1 MLSFQKAF
9 KQIAATI
16 KLCFI
21 GLSTF
26 VVEFVIVF
34 GSFCCFFYFIL
45 GSDLKNFYTFPFTIQ
60 NTIAMSIGKFN
71 FAALRAASE
80 TAAWIFFVFSI
91 VVNMIL
97 INMMMAIINMAFEDI
112 KAQGDSFKNKF
123 EIIEY
128 IKRSTKE
135 LSGVRMAKRE
145 LPVYKGNKDVE
156 DMAGEERGKEG
167 GDGDEKTLSGEFSDK
182 TNQLLDYIEETY
194 LKGMASDEKG
204 KSLLDKMKLDNKQK
218 AKAMD
223 YGFNEIFSGD
233 GTATPNP
240 EDMIKEA
247 LKDEKEGA
255 VQNLSE
261 EELAKMAGLDVSQIS
276 LGDGVS
282 MSNVD
287 GMNM

>member
-1 MLSFQKAF
+1 MSNFSFQKAF
-9 KQIAATI
+9 RQIAATI
-16 KLCFI
+16 ILCFI

-71 FAALRAASE
+71 FGALRAASE

-112 KAQGDSFKNKF
+112 KSQGDSFKNKF

-128 IKRSTKE
+128 IKRSSRE
-135 LSGVRMAKRE
+135 LSGLKLAQRD
-145 LPVYKGNKDVE
+145 LPKYKGNKE
-156 DMAGEERGKEG
+156 DKQDMDHDGEPNKGEENKSIE
-167 GDGDEKTLSGEFSDK
+167 GEFSDK

-194 LKGMASDEKG
+194 LK
-204 KSLLDKMKLDNKQK
+204 
-218 AKAMD
+218 
-223 YGFNEIFSGD
+223 
-233 GTATPNP
+233 
-240 EDMIKEA
+240 
-247 LKDEKEGA
+247 
-255 VQNLSE
+255 
-261 EELAKMAGLDVSQIS
+261 VSQLIKS
-276 LGDGVS
+276 
-282 MSNVD
+282 
-287 GMNM
+287 

>member
-16 KLCFI
+16 KLCFV

-135 LSGVRMAKRE
+135 LSGVQMAKRE

-156 DMAGEERGKEG
+156 GVVEERKEEG
-167 GDGDEKTLSGEFSDK
+167 NGEEKTLSGEFSDK
-182 TNQLLDYIEETY
+182 TNQLLDYIEDTY
-194 LKGMASDEKG
+194 LKGMANDEKG

-223 YGFNEIFSGD
+223 YGFNEIFSGG
-233 GTATPNP
+233 GTTTPNP
-240 EDMIKEA
+240 EEMIKEA
-247 LKDEKEGA
+247 LKDEEVAQDLG
-255 VQNLSE
+255 E
-261 EELAKMAGLDVSQIS
+261 EQLAQIAGLDVSQIS

>member
-1 MLSFQKAF
+1 
-9 KQIAATI
+9 
-16 KLCFI
+16 
-21 GLSTF
+21 
-26 VVEFVIVF
+26 
-34 GSFCCFFYFIL
+34 
-45 GSDLKNFYTFPFTIQ
+45 
-60 NTIAMSIGKFN
+60 MSIGKFN

-135 LSGVRMAKRE
+135 LSGIQMARRE
-145 LPVYKGNKDVE
+145 LPVYKGDKDVE
-156 DMAGEERGKEG
+156 DMTEEGKEG
-167 GDGDEKTLSGEFSDK
+167 GNADEKTLSGEFSDK

-194 LKGMASDEKG
+194 LKGMANDEKG

-247 LKDEKEGA
+247 LRGEEDVK
-255 VQNLSE
+255 NLSE
-261 EELAKMAGLDVSQIS
+261 EELAQMAGLDVSQIS

>member
-1 MLSFQKAF
+1 
-9 KQIAATI
+9 
-16 KLCFI
+16 
-21 GLSTF
+21 
-26 VVEFVIVF
+26 
-34 GSFCCFFYFIL
+34 
-45 GSDLKNFYTFPFTIQ
+45 
-60 NTIAMSIGKFN
+60 MSIGKFN

-135 LSGVRMAKRE
+135 LSGVQMAKRE
-145 LPVYKGNKDVE
+145 LPVYKGDKDGE
-156 DMAGEERGKEG
+156 DTSEEGKEG
-167 GDGDEKTLSGEFSDK
+167 GNADEKTLSGEFSDK

-194 LKGMASDEKG
+194 LKGMANDEKG

-233 GTATPNP
+233 GKATPNP

-247 LKDEKEGA
+247 LKVEDDVKK
-255 VQNLSE
+255 LSE
-261 EELAKMAGLDVSQIS
+261 EELAQMAGLDVSQIS

>member
-1 MLSFQKAF
+1 ML
-9 KQIAATI
+9 AA
-16 KLCFI
+16 
-21 GLSTF
+21 
-26 VVEFVIVF
+26 V
-34 GSFCCFFYFIL
+34 
-45 GSDLKNFYTFPFTIQ
+45 
-60 NTIAMSIGKFN
+60 
-71 FAALRAASE
+71 
-80 TAAWIFFVFSI
+80 IFFVFSI
-91 VVNMIL
+91 VVNMVL

-135 LSGVRMAKRE
+135 LSGVGMAKRE
-145 LPVYKGNKDVE
+145 LPVYKGDKDGEDLTVE
-156 DMAGEERGKEG
+156 GKEG
-167 GDGDEKTLSGEFSDK
+167 GDGDEKTLSGEFSEK

-194 LKGMASDEKG
+194 LKGMANDEKG

-247 LKDEKEGA
+247 LKDEKD
-255 VQNLSE
+255 VHNLSE
-261 EELAKMAGLDVSQIS
+261 EELAQMAGLDVSQIS

>member
-1 MLSFQKAF
+1 
-9 KQIAATI
+9 
-16 KLCFI
+16 
-21 GLSTF
+21 
-26 VVEFVIVF
+26 
-34 GSFCCFFYFIL
+34 
-45 GSDLKNFYTFPFTIQ
+45 
-60 NTIAMSIGKFN
+60 MSIGKFN

-156 DMAGEERGKEG
+156 DMAGEEGGKEG

-194 LKGMASDEKG
+194 LKGMANDEKG

-247 LKDEKEGA
+247 LKDEKDGA

>member
-1 MLSFQKAF
+1 
-9 KQIAATI
+9 
-16 KLCFI
+16 
-21 GLSTF
+21 
-26 VVEFVIVF
+26 
-34 GSFCCFFYFIL
+34 
-45 GSDLKNFYTFPFTIQ
+45 
-60 NTIAMSIGKFN
+60 MSIGKFN

-135 LSGVRMAKRE
+135 LSGVGMAKRE
-145 LPVYKGNKDVE
+145 LPVYKGDKDGEDLTVE
-156 DMAGEERGKEG
+156 GKEG
-167 GDGDEKTLSGEFSDK
+167 GDGDEKTLSGEFSEK

-194 LKGMASDEKG
+194 LKGMANDEKG

-247 LKDEKEGA
+247 LKDEKD
-255 VQNLSE
+255 VHNLSE
-261 EELAKMAGLDVSQIS
+261 EELAQMAGLDVSQIS

>member
-1 MLSFQKAF
+1 
-9 KQIAATI
+9 
-16 KLCFI
+16 
-21 GLSTF
+21 
-26 VVEFVIVF
+26 
-34 GSFCCFFYFIL
+34 
-45 GSDLKNFYTFPFTIQ
+45 
-60 NTIAMSIGKFN
+60 
-71 FAALRAASE
+71 
-80 TAAWIFFVFSI
+80 
-91 VVNMIL
+91 MIL

-135 LSGVRMAKRE
+135 LSGVQMAKRE
-145 LPVYKGNKDVE
+145 LPVYKGDKDSE
-156 DMAGEERGKEG
+156 DLTEEGKES
-167 GDGDEKTLSGEFSDK
+167 GDGDGKTLSGEFSDK

-194 LKGMASDEKG
+194 LKGMANDEKG

-247 LKDEKEGA
+247 LKDENDVK
-255 VQNLSE
+255 NLSE
-261 EELAKMAGLDVSQIS
+261 EELAQMAGLDVSQIS

>member
-1 MLSFQKAF
+1 
-9 KQIAATI
+9 
-16 KLCFI
+16 
-21 GLSTF
+21 
-26 VVEFVIVF
+26 
-34 GSFCCFFYFIL
+34 
-45 GSDLKNFYTFPFTIQ
+45 
-60 NTIAMSIGKFN
+60 MSIGKFN

-135 LSGVRMAKRE
+135 LSGVGMAKRE
-145 LPVYKGNKDVE
+145 LPVYKGDKDGE
-156 DMAGEERGKEG
+156 DLTAEGKEG
-167 GDGDEKTLSGEFSDK
+167 GDGDEKTLSGEFSEK

-194 LKGMASDEKG
+194 LKGMANDEKG

-247 LKDEKEGA
+247 LKDEKD
-255 VQNLSE
+255 VHNLSE
-261 EELAKMAGLDVSQIS
+261 EELAQMAGLDVSQIS

>member
-1 MLSFQKAF
+1 M
-9 KQIAATI
+9 
-16 KLCFI
+16 
-21 GLSTF
+21 
-26 VVEFVIVF
+26 
-34 GSFCCFFYFIL
+34 
-45 GSDLKNFYTFPFTIQ
+45 KNFYTFPFTIQ

-135 LSGVRMAKRE
+135 LSGVKMAKRE
-145 LPVYKGNKDVE
+145 LPVYKGDKDGE
-156 DMAGEERGKEG
+156 DTSEEGKEG
-167 GDGDEKTLSGEFSDK
+167 GNADEKTLSGEFSDK

-194 LKGMASDEKG
+194 LKGMANDEKG

-233 GTATPNP
+233 GKATPNP

-247 LKDEKEGA
+247 LKEEDDVKK
-255 VQNLSE
+255 LSS
-261 EELAKMAGLDVSQIS
+261 EELAQMAGLDVSQIS

>member
-1 MLSFQKAF
+1 M
-9 KQIAATI
+9 
-16 KLCFI
+16 
-21 GLSTF
+21 
-26 VVEFVIVF
+26 
-34 GSFCCFFYFIL
+34 
-45 GSDLKNFYTFPFTIQ
+45 KNFYTFPFTIQ

-135 LSGVRMAKRE
+135 LSGVGMAKRE
-145 LPVYKGNKDVE
+145 LPVYKGDKDGE
-156 DMAGEERGKEG
+156 DLTAEGKEG
-167 GDGDEKTLSGEFSDK
+167 GDGDEKTLSGEFSEK

-194 LKGMASDEKG
+194 LKGMANDEKG

-247 LKDEKEGA
+247 LKDEKD
-255 VQNLSE
+255 VHNLSE
-261 EELAKMAGLDVSQIS
+261 EELAQMAGLDVSQIS

>member
-1 MLSFQKAF
+1 
-9 KQIAATI
+9 
-16 KLCFI
+16 
-21 GLSTF
+21 
-26 VVEFVIVF
+26 
-34 GSFCCFFYFIL
+34 
-45 GSDLKNFYTFPFTIQ
+45 
-60 NTIAMSIGKFN
+60 MSIGKFN

-135 LSGVRMAKRE
+135 LSGVQMAKRE
-145 LPVYKGNKDVE
+145 LPVYKGDKDGE
-156 DMAGEERGKEG
+156 DTSEEGKEG
-167 GDGDEKTLSGEFSDK
+167 GNADEKTLSGEFSDK

-194 LKGMASDEKG
+194 LKGMANDEKG

-233 GTATPNP
+233 GKATPNP

-247 LKDEKEGA
+247 LKEEDDVKK
-255 VQNLSE
+255 LSS
-261 EELAKMAGLDVSQIS
+261 EELAQMAGLDVSQIS

>member
-1 MLSFQKAF
+1 M
-9 KQIAATI
+9 
-16 KLCFI
+16 
-21 GLSTF
+21 
-26 VVEFVIVF
+26 
-34 GSFCCFFYFIL
+34 
-45 GSDLKNFYTFPFTIQ
+45 KNFYTFPFTIQ

-135 LSGVRMAKRE
+135 LSGVGMAKRE
-145 LPVYKGNKDVE
+145 LPVYKGDKDGE
-156 DMAGEERGKEG
+156 DMTVEGKEG
-167 GDGDEKTLSGEFSDK
+167 GDGHEKTLSGEFSEK

-194 LKGMASDEKG
+194 LKGMANDEKG

-247 LKDEKEGA
+247 LKDEKD
-255 VQNLSE
+255 VHNLSE
-261 EELAKMAGLDVSQIS
+261 EELAQMAGLDVSQIS

>member
-1 MLSFQKAF
+1 
-9 KQIAATI
+9 
-16 KLCFI
+16 
-21 GLSTF
+21 
-26 VVEFVIVF
+26 
-34 GSFCCFFYFIL
+34 
-45 GSDLKNFYTFPFTIQ
+45 
-60 NTIAMSIGKFN
+60 MSIGKFN

-123 EIIEY
+123 EIMEY

-135 LSGVRMAKRE
+135 ISGVQMAKRD
-145 LPVYKGNKDVE
+145 LPVYKGDKDGSNDTE
-156 DMAGEERGKEG
+156 EGEEGIKE
-167 GDGDEKTLSGEFSDK
+167 DEKTLSVEFSDK
-182 TNQLLDYIEETY
+182 TNQLLDYIEDTY

-233 GTATPNP
+233 GSATPNP

-247 LKDEKEGA
+247 LKDDEPTN
-255 VQNLSE
+255 QNLTQE
-261 EELAKMAGLDVSQIS
+261 QLAEMVGVLDVSQIS

>member
-1 MLSFQKAF
+1 M
-9 KQIAATI
+9 
-16 KLCFI
+16 
-21 GLSTF
+21 
-26 VVEFVIVF
+26 
-34 GSFCCFFYFIL
+34 
-45 GSDLKNFYTFPFTIQ
+45 KNFYTFPFTIQ

-135 LSGVRMAKRE
+135 LSGVQMARRE
-145 LPVYKGNKDVE
+145 LPVYKGDRDVE
-156 DMAGEERGKEG
+156 DMTEEGKEG
-167 GDGDEKTLSGEFSDK
+167 SNADEKTLSGEFSDK

-194 LKGMASDEKG
+194 LKGMANDEKG

-247 LKDEKEGA
+247 LRGEEDVK
-255 VQNLSE
+255 NLSE
-261 EELAKMAGLDVSQIS
+261 EELAQMAGLDVSQIS

>member
-1 MLSFQKAF
+1 M
-9 KQIAATI
+9 
-16 KLCFI
+16 
-21 GLSTF
+21 
-26 VVEFVIVF
+26 
-34 GSFCCFFYFIL
+34 
-45 GSDLKNFYTFPFTIQ
+45 KNFYTFPFTIQ

-135 LSGVRMAKRE
+135 LSGVQMAKRE
-145 LPVYKGNKDVE
+145 LPVYKGDKVGE
-156 DMAGEERGKEG
+156 DTSEEGKEG
-167 GDGDEKTLSGEFSDK
+167 GNADEKTLSGEFSDK

-194 LKGMASDEKG
+194 LKGMANDEKG

-233 GTATPNP
+233 GKATPNP

-247 LKDEKEGA
+247 LKDEDDVKK
-255 VQNLSE
+255 LSS
-261 EELAKMAGLDVSQIS
+261 EELAQMAGLDVSQIS